1 MALRD
6 LFHLLVIVC
15 CLLASVTSARQLSS
29 SIKLGHTLA
38 ARLDDNTRGLAECW
52 NALNELKSCTD
63 EIILFFVNGQT
74 DIDADCCGAV
84 EVINRNCWPT
94 MLTSLGFTS
103 EEGKILRGYCDVSS
117 APIPVP
123 APAPNPVP
131 APAPTPVPAPAP
143 NPVHVPVPDPAPT
156 PLAGSPVSPVPAV

>member
-29 SIKLGHTLA
+29 SIKLGHNLA
-38 ARLDDNTRGLAECW
+38 ARLDDNRGLAECW
-52 NALNELKSCTD
+52 SALNELKSCTD

-74 DIDADCCGAV
+74 DIDTDCCGAV
-84 EVINRNCWPT
+84 EVITRNCWPT

-103 EEGKILRGYCDVSS
+103 EEGRILRGYCDVSN
-117 APIPVP
+117 AP
-123 APAPNPVP
+123 APTPNPNPVP
-131 APAPTPVPAPAP
+131 ASNPVSVPVLAPAPA
-143 NPVHVPVPDPAPT
+143 PAPT